1 MMKWI
6 VIFVILGLVSLLLA
20 PIAIAAGRYCAKQ
33 FMGVW
38 KDQVTDEVNDRLVS
52 IDREKGSK

>member
-6 VIFVILGLVSLLLA
+6 VVLVIGLVSLLLA

>member
-6 VIFVILGLVSLLLA
+6 LALVILELVSLLLA
-20 PIAIAAGRYCAKQ
+20 PVAIAAGRYCAKQ

-38 KDQVTDEVNDRLVS
+38 KDHVTDKVWNRLMRADKERKS
-52 IDREKGSK
+52 R